1 MYLVVYVKEIDGS
14 EIVSGAKSV
23 NLKELIEICL
33 SGGDLAFSILKQD
46 GNEFRDMN
54 DEEFNEFEQELNKS
68 GIETELSDSDADIL
82 YKDVQASSNR
92 ESD

>member
-54 DEEFNEFEQELNKS
+54 DEEFNEFEQALSES
-68 GIETELSDSDADIL
+68 GIATEVSESDSDISHGHA
-82 YKDVQASSNR
+82 QASSNR